1 MHTNLK
7 EQRVGYRKEILG
19 TFNRGSCV
27 EALITESTDICQLL
41 SNGNMLM
48 IDRADLEAARSGKGI
63 HALIQNIETGMI
75 RSNKYYRLGDDIDD
89 ELWIENEYRR
99 SYETE
104 FDYS

>member
-1 MHTNLK
+1 M
-7 EQRVGYRKEILG
+7 GYKKEILG
-19 TFNRGSCV
+19 TFNRGTTV
-27 EALITESTDICQLL
+27 EAFITESADICQLL

-48 IDRADLEAARSGKGI
+48 IDRADLTSARSGESI

-75 RSNKYYRLGDDIDD
+75 ISNKYYRLGDDIDD
-89 ELWIENEYRR
+89 ELWIESSFSR

>member
-1 MHTNLK
+1 M
-7 EQRVGYRKEILG
+7 GYKKEILG
-19 TFNRGSCV
+19 TFNRGTTV
-27 EALITESTDICQLL
+27 EAMITETSDICQLL

-48 IDRADLEAARSGKGI
+48 IDRVDLEKARKGEGI

-75 RSNKYYRLGDDIDD
+75 ISNKYYRLSDDIDD
-89 ELWIENEYRR
+89 ELWIENSYSR

>member
-1 MHTNLK
+1 M
-7 EQRVGYRKEILG
+7 GYRKEILSS
-19 TFNRGSCV
+19 FNRGACV
-27 EALITESTDICQLL
+27 EALITETADICQLL

-48 IDRADLEAARSGKGI
+48 IDRVDLEKARGGEGI

-75 RSNKYYRLGDDIDD
+75 SSNKYYKFGEEIDD
-89 ELWIENEYRR
+89 DLWIENEYSR

>member
-1 MHTNLK
+1 M
-7 EQRVGYRKEILG
+7 GYRKEILG
-19 TFNRGSCV
+19 TFNHGSCV
-27 EALITESTDICQLL
+27 EALITETTDICQLL

-48 IDRADLEAARSGKGI
+48 IDRADLEAARNGKGI

-75 RSNKYYRLGDDIDD
+75 SSNKYYKLCEEIDD
-89 ELWIENEYRR
+89 ELWIENVYSR